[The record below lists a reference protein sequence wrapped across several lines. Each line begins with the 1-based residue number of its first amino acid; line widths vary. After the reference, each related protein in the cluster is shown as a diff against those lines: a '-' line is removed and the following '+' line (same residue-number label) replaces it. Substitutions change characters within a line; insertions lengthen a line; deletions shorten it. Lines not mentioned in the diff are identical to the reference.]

1 MLKSIFIKD
10 FTLIDELQVDFDGK
24 MNILTGETGAGKSI
38 IIDAI
43 DAALGSRAS
52 KDLIKE
58 GKEKAS
64 IELVLESKNSSVAKF
79 LEENGIDFDTEIIL
93 YREITQNATRS
104 RVNGVMVTQNILQE
118 LKNLLLDIHSQYQTY
133 KYLQSKTHIELLDEY
148 GDNAHKELFLE
159 YRKTYREFLD
169 TKKEF
174 EEKTA
179 RNTDIEKKTDFL
191 RFQIEEIENAEI
203 KDLQEFDI
211 LKNERE
217 KLVNAQELKDL
228 TYSGYYAIYGQDSS
242 ILSALSSIE
251 SKLIKASKFDK
262 ELEKSAENIA
272 ESIAILRDVS
282 DGLRDYSD
290 SLNYEPFRLEQVEE
304 RINLLEK
311 LRRKYGATLE
321 EILNNLEK
329 FKEELDSVENA
340 DKNLKILEEKI
351 TELNAK
357 TDDLGQK
364 LSASRQKLAQEL
376 SSLIEAELHELA
388 MPNARYSVDIKQKE
402 KDFSGMDDV
411 EFLISANVGESLKPL
426 AKIASGGEISRV
438 MLALKA
444 VFAKSDS
451 VNTVIFDEIDTGI
464 SGATLQSVAEKMKKL
479 SVSHQIICITHNP
492 IIAAAA
498 DKHLHVEK
506 HQDLLSTH
514 VSINELSIDERVEI
528 LAKIASGEV
537 NENSKSFARELLEK
551 NSGLKL
557 F

>member
-10 FTLIDELQVDFDGK
+10 FTLIDELEVNFDSK

-64 IELVLESKNSSVAKF
+64 IELVLESQNPLVAKF
-79 LEENGIDFDTEIIL
+79 LEEAGIDFDGEIIL
-93 YREITQNATRS
+93 YREITQSATRS

-118 LKNLLLDIHSQYQTY
+118 LKNLLIDIHSQHQTY
-133 KYLQSKTHIELLDEY
+133 KYLQPKTHIELLDEY
-148 GDNAHKELFLE
+148 GDKSHKELVLE
-159 YRKTYREFLD
+159 YRKTYRDFLD

-174 EEKTA
+174 AEKTA
-179 RNTDIEKKTDFL
+179 RNIDIEKKSDFL

-203 KDLQEFDI
+203 KDLQEFET

-217 KLVNAQELKDL
+217 KLVNAQELKEL
-228 TYSGYYAIYGQDSS
+228 TYSSYYTIYGQDAS
-242 ILSALSSIE
+242 LLSSLSTIE
-251 SKLIKASKFDK
+251 SKLVKASKFDSAI
-262 ELEKSAENIA
+262 ENSAENIA
-272 ESIAILRDVS
+272 ESIAILRDVA

-290 SLNYEPFRLEQVEE
+290 NLSYDPYKLEQIEE
-304 RINLLEK
+304 RINLLDK

-321 EILNNLEK
+321 GILESLEK
-329 FKEELDSVENA
+329 FHEELDSVENA

-351 TELNAK
+351 AELDLK
-357 TDDLGQK
+357 TDTLGQK
-364 LSASRQKLAQEL
+364 LSDSRKKLAQEL
-376 SSLIEAELHELA
+376 SNLIEHELHDLA
-388 MPNARYSVDIKQKE
+388 MPNARYSVNIELKE
-402 KDFSGMDDV
+402 KDFSGKDDV
-411 EFLISANVGESLKPL
+411 EFLFSANIGESLKSL
-426 AKIASGGEISRV
+426 VKIASGGEISRV

-479 SVSHQIICITHNP
+479 SASHQIICITHNP

-506 HQDLLSTH
+506 HQDLLSTK
-514 VSINELSIDERVEI
+514 VSIKELSFDSRVEI
-528 LAKIASGEV
+528 LAKIAGGEE
-537 NENSKSFARELLEK
+537 NESSKAFARELLGK
-551 NSGLKL
+551 NSR
-557 F
+557 